1 MAQFR
6 SPALASRRNFTNSLV
21 RSWVGRE
28 SDGTGIGH
36 ESGPGG
42 LALPSSTRWAAVGRE
57 PGPAG
62 RVTGF
67 ASHCQCVAGS
77 SDRLLFAAVHEWIF
91 VDGAARPGSAQPRS
105 WRRSGRRSDANFGK
119 SLLTTAFVGFL
130 AGEPH
135 AILPPTVDFYLLI
148 GFCCSPSCKQN
159 FREHLRLRT
168 P

>member
-1 MAQFR
+1 MR
-6 SPALASRRNFTNSLV
+6 
-21 RSWVGRE
+21 VGRE
-28 SDGTGIGH
+28 GLPYRH
-36 ESGPGG
+36 RPGG
-42 LALPSSTRWAAVGRE
+42 RRLGRE

-62 RVTGF
+62 RATGF

-77 SDRLLFAAVHEWIF
+77 RNSDRTLFAAVHEWIF

-135 AILPPTVDFYLLI
+135 AILPTTVDFYLL
-148 GFCCSPSCKQN
+148 
-159 FREHLRLRT
+159 
-168 P
+168 